1 MDRPDERAPLLD
13 LRIESLDHEA
23 QGIARH
29 EGKVVFVSGA
39 LPGETVRARITR
51 RKAQFDQAVAVQ
63 VTRPGP
69 SRVAPRCPHFGVCG
83 GCNMQ
88 HADPAAQIAFKQRI
102 LEDNLARIGRVRP
115 QALLP
120 TLQGP
125 AWGYRQRARLSVRLV
140 AKKGGV
146 LVGFHERHSSF
157 VADMTRCD
165 ILPSAVSALLVPLRE
180 LVMALTIRDRL
191 PQVEVA
197 VGDAVT
203 VLVLRVLEPLTAE
216 DEALVRA
223 FAERWQVQLWLQ
235 PKGPDSARPFHP
247 PQGPELAYRLP
258 EFGIVMPF
266 APTEFTQVNAAMNR
280 SLVGRAVRLLD
291 PRPGER
297 VLDLFCG
304 LGNFTLPLA
313 RSGAFVTGVEGSEAL
328 VARARENAA
337 RNGLSEHTRF
347 LSANLFEATPAQLA
361 AWGPADK
368 LLIDPPR
375 DGAVEVVKALGGLLP
390 RRIVYVSCSP
400 ATLARDAQILVH
412 QQGYV
417 LRAAGVVNMF
427 PHTAHVESLALFERE
442 GGAA

>member
-1 MDRPDERAPLLD
+1 MSALDRNVAAPLLE

-29 EGKVVFVSGA
+29 EGKVVFVAGA
-39 LPGETVRARITR
+39 LPGETVQARITR
-51 RKAQFDQAVAVQ
+51 RKAQFDQAVAERVL
-63 VTRPGP
+63 RPGP
-69 SRVAPRCPHFGVCG
+69 SRVVPRCPHFGVCG

-115 QALLP
+115 EVLLP
-120 TLQGP
+120 ALQGP

-140 AKKGGV
+140 ARKGGV
-146 LVGFHERHSSF
+146 LVGFHERDSSF
-157 VADMTRCD
+157 VADMRRCE
-165 ILPSAVSALLVPLRE
+165 ILPPAVSDLIVPLRD
-180 LVMALTIRDRL
+180 LVMGLSIRDRL

-197 VGDAVT
+197 MGDSVT
-203 VLVLRVLEPLTAE
+203 VLVLRVLEPLSAG
-216 DEALVRA
+216 DEVALRA
-223 FAERWQVQLWLQ
+223 FADHWQVQLWLQ

-247 PQGPELAYRLP
+247 AQPPPLAYRLP
-258 EFGIVMPF
+258 EFDVVMPF
-266 APTEFTQVNAAMNR
+266 GPTEFTQVNGAMNR

-313 RSGAFVTGVEGSEAL
+313 RSGAFVTGVEGSAAL
-328 VARARENAA
+328 VARAGENAA
-337 RNGLSEHTRF
+337 HNGLSGNTRF
-347 LSANLFEATPAQLA
+347 LAANLFEVTEAQLA
-361 AWGPADK
+361 AWGPVDK

-375 DGAVEVVKALGGLLP
+375 DGAVAVVKSLGKLRP

-412 QQGYV
+412 QQGYA

-442 GGAA
+442 

>member
-1 MDRPDERAPLLD
+1 MERANDRAELLD
-13 LRIESLDHEA
+13 LHIESLDHEA

-29 EGKVVFVSGA
+29 EGKVVFVAGG

-51 RKAQFDQAVAVQ
+51 RKTQFDQAVVER
-63 VTRPGP
+63 VLRPGP
-69 SRVAPRCPHFGVCG
+69 SRVTPRCPHFGVCG

-88 HADPAAQIAFKQRI
+88 HADAAAQVAFKQRI
-102 LEDNLARIGRVRP
+102 LEDNLQRIGRVRP
-115 QALLP
+115 EALLP

-140 AKKGGV
+140 VKKGGV
-146 LVGFHERHSSF
+146 LVGFHEKHSSF
-157 VADMTRCD
+157 VADMTRCE
-165 ILPSAVSALLVPLRE
+165 ILPPAVSALLVPLRE
-180 LVMALTIRDRL
+180 LVMGLSIRDRL

-203 VLVLRVLEPLTAE
+203 VLVMRVLNPLTAE
-216 DEALVRA
+216 DEVSLRA
-223 FAERWQVQLWLQ
+223 FAERWQVQVWLQ
-235 PKGPDSARPFHP
+235 PKGPDSVFPFHP
-247 PQGPELAYRLP
+247 REAPRLTYRLP
-258 EFGIVMPF
+258 EFGVVMPF
-266 APTEFTQVNAAMNR
+266 GPTEFTQVNAAMNR

-313 RSGAFVTGVEGSEAL
+313 RSGAFVTGVEGSAAL
-328 VARARENAA
+328 VERARENAA
-337 RNGLSEHTRF
+337 SNGLSDNTRF
-347 LSANLFEATPAQLA
+347 FAANLFEVTEEQLA
-361 AWGPADK
+361 GWGPVDK

-375 DGAVEVVKALGGLLP
+375 DGAVEVVKALGSLLP

-412 QQGYV
+412 QQGYK
-417 LRAAGVVNMF
+417 LRAAGVANMF

-442 GGAA
+442 